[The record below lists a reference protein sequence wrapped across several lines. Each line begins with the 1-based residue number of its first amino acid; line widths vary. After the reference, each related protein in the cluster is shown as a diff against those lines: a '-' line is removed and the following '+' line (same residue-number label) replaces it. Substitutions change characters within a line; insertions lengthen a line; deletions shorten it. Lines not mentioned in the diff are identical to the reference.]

1 MSNDAGKSYKFNIQ
15 NGVITGVFEVKNGYI
30 KAKQIDGNGTWTV
43 QGNRIV
49 KIENDHGNIETTIY
63 TDQDGDGFYVKGSEL
78 HTLSGAHV
86 ETSSESH
93 EDSDDYPDTSNS
105 NHDLASKGSHDDDGN
120 AHREHGIT
128 SAGTASGGRDEDED
142 VSDGHDGYEYH
153 RTTENDHELHGSDMH
168 DSVLIGAH
176 NDDLLVGG
184 AHDDILDGADGD
196 DTLEGGGGDDI
207 LMGGG
212 QDGHDRNHL
221 DGGSGD
227 DILVAGGTKTRSM
240 DDFFKTNLA
249 VVDAVTT
256 NAKYASLAALALG
269 SVDDDGNGVENI
281 FQMRSGNGNDLIFN
295 FHATTD
301 KLQIEREINGSG
313 IHDIETLV
321 QHVTVDGNNVMI
333 DFGGGNSVTLVG
345 VDVSNLTSTNIDW
358 V

>member
-30 KAKQIDGNGTWTV
+30 KAKQIDGNETWTV

-212 QDGHDRNHL
+212 QTGHDRNHL

-240 DDFFKTNLA
+240 DDF
-249 VVDAVTT
+249 
-256 NAKYASLAALALG
+256 
-269 SVDDDGNGVENI
+269 
-281 FQMRSGNGNDLIFN
+281 FN